1 MPMVTLIVVVA
12 AGGFALAGAFVGL
25 RAFARARRGSLE
37 RRRLASL
44 GTADEHRE
52 YRR

>member
-1 MPMVTLIVVVA
+1 MVTLIVYLA
-12 AGGFALAGAFVGL
+12 AGFALAGL
-25 RAFARARRGSLE
+25 YLLTRAIARRRRGSLE
-37 RRRLASL
+37 RRLLASL